1 MNIDNKLLQNNI
13 DEINR
18 LNEQLKDLETY
29 KDDFDP
35 EELESMRKETLAQ
48 LDEAKKRL
56 EKMKSGSLTTK
67 TSEEEE
73 NMKRMQSISENY
85 NVKGLTKSY
94 DDVQV
99 STLREKLKG
108 IIRANQMNK
117 LTKEEYSSSV
127 IEILEII
134 AKNTKLNEEEQ
145 RLYDSLKKTNL
156 KHLQEDTGIDKNK
169 IEKQI
174 NKGK

>member
-1 MNIDNKLLQNNI
+1 MNFDEKLLKNNI

-18 LNEQLKDLETY
+18 LKEQLNDLETY
-29 KDDFDP
+29 KDDFEP
-35 EELESMRKETLAQ
+35 EELENMRKETLAQ
-48 LDEAKKRL
+48 LDEAQKRL
-56 EKMKSGSLTTK
+56 EKMKSGSITTK

-73 NMKRMQSISENY
+73 NIKRHQLLSENY

-94 DDVQV
+94 DEVQV

-108 IIRANQMNK
+108 IIRSNQMNK
-117 LTKEEYSSSV
+117 LSKEEYRTSV

-134 AKNTKLNEEEQ
+134 AKNTKLTEEEQ
-145 RLYDSLKKTNL
+145 KLYDSLKKTNL
-156 KHLQEDTGIDKNK
+156 THLQEDTGIDKNK
-169 IEKQI
+169 IEKNI

>member
-29 KDDFDP
+29 KDDFEP

-94 DDVQV
+94 DDDQV

>member
-29 KDDFDP
+29 KDDFEP

>member
-108 IIRANQMNK
+108 IIRAK
-117 LTKEEYSSSV
+117 
-127 IEILEII
+127 
-134 AKNTKLNEEEQ
+134 
-145 RLYDSLKKTNL
+145 
-156 KHLQEDTGIDKNK
+156 
-169 IEKQI
+169 
-174 NKGK
+174 